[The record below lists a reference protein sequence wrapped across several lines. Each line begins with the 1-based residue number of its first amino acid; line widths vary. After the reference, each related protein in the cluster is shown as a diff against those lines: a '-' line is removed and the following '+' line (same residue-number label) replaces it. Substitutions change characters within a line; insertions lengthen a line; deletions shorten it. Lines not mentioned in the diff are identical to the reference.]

1 MPAELT
7 IYAPATATGRAG
19 VAVIRV
25 SGPRSG
31 AALAALAD
39 RTCFVPRCATR
50 VRLREAGGALLDDA
64 LALWF
69 PAPRSFTGEDVAEL
83 HIHGG
88 RAVIAAVLTALGRID
103 GLRQAEPGEFTR
115 RAFVNG
121 KLDLTQVEGL
131 ADLVAAE
138 TSAQHRQAVRQL
150 DGALGSLYEGW
161 RQRLL
166 AAMALVEAAIDFTD
180 QDLPEGVDQRYRAEV
195 QALRDGMARHL
206 ALGSRGERIREGFSV
221 VLVGPPNGGKSSLLN
236 RLAGREAAI
245 VDATPGTTRDVVEV
259 TMDIGGLPVV
269 VADTAGL
276 RRGHDRVE
284 QEGVRRAR
292 QRADRAD
299 LRIAVFDGATWPA
312 VDQELLRLIDKDAVI
327 VVNKCDLGRVGS
339 APEIAGRAALVV
351 SALTGEGTEQL
362 VTEIGRRLQEGF
374 EDSGA
379 VTATRLRHRQGI
391 EACLAALDRAAA
403 ETAAEVVSE
412 ELRAAAAGLGRIVGR
427 VDVEEVLASVFSEFC
442 IGK

>member
-161 RQRLL
+161 RRRLL
-166 AAMALVEAAIDFTD
+166 AAMALLEAVIDFAD
-180 QDLPEGVDQRYRAEV
+180 QDIPDGVEERCRAEV
-195 QALRDGMARHL
+195 RALRDDMARHL
-206 ALGSRGERIREGFSV
+206 AHGGRGERIREGFSV
-221 VLVGPPNGGKSSLLN
+221 VLIGPPNAGKSSLLN

-245 VDATPGTTRDVVEV
+245 VDAVPGTTRDVVEV
-259 TMDIGGLPVV
+259 ALDIVGLPVV

-276 RRGHDRVE
+276 RGGHSRVE

-292 QRADRAD
+292 QRAERAD

-312 VDQELLRLIDKDAVI
+312 VDEELVRLIDKDAVI
-327 VVNKCDLGRVGS
+327 VVNKSDLGRVGS
-339 APEIAGRAALVV
+339 EPEIAGRAALAI
-351 SALTGEGTEQL
+351 SALTGKGSSLL
-362 VTEIGRRLQEGF
+362 VAEIGRRLQGRF
-374 EDSGA
+374 DANGA
-379 VTATRLRHRQGI
+379 VTPTRLRHREGI
-391 EACLAALDRAAA
+391 AACVAALDRAGGEA
-403 ETAAEVVSE
+403 AAEVVSE
-412 ELRAAAAGLGRIVGR
+412 ELRGAALALGRIVGR
-427 VDVEEVLASVFSEFC
+427 VDVEEVLAAVFSEFC